1 MSKFYI
7 IGKISRDLAK
17 RMQSD
22 PNADRGAAIK
32 TICDTVGVKFHSY
45 EWVRGR
51 FDVISVI
58 EGDYESV
65 LGMKV
70 AIMNAGLMEDIMI
83 HEVFDYNKTFNKAAD
98 AGKNFK
104 KPGE

>member
-7 IGKISRDLAK
+7 IGKISRELAK

-22 PNADRGAAIK
+22 PNADRSAAIK
-32 TICDTVGVKFHSY
+32 AICHSVGVKIHSY

-51 FDVISVI
+51 FDVINII

-70 AIMNAGLMEDIMI
+70 AIMNAGLMEDIMV
-83 HEVFDYNKTFNKAAD
+83 HEVFDHNKTVNKAAE
-98 AGKNFK
+98 AGKNYK

>member
-32 TICDTVGVKFHSY
+32 AICDTVGVKFHSY

-51 FDVISVI
+51 FDVINII

-65 LGMKV
+65 L
-70 AIMNAGLMEDIMI
+70 AITLIFLKLTPLTTLFLITSKQGIIRVLSI
-83 HEVFDYNKTFNKAAD
+83 
-98 AGKNFK
+98 
-104 KPGE
+104 

>member
-32 TICDTVGVKFHSY
+32 AICDTVGVKFHSY

-51 FDVISVI
+51 FNQDASVQPLTPSLTMRRPQLHMFCFPSIMGTSIISPHKRHLCFTSIDMFVILQRV
-58 EGDYESV
+58 
-65 LGMKV
+65 
-70 AIMNAGLMEDIMI
+70 
-83 HEVFDYNKTFNKAAD
+83 
-98 AGKNFK
+98 
-104 KPGE
+104 

>member
-32 TICDTVGVKFHSY
+32 AICDTVGVKFHSY

-51 FDVISVI
+51 FDVINVI
-58 EGDYESV
+58 EGVIAPGILTLLS
-65 LGMKV
+65 
-70 AIMNAGLMEDIMI
+70 AILCYGL
-83 HEVFDYNKTFNKAAD
+83 AD
-98 AGKNFK
+98 KIYI
-104 KPGE
+104 

>member
-32 TICDTVGVKFHSY
+32 TICETVGVKFHSY

-51 FDVISVI
+51 FDVINII

-83 HEVFDYNKTFNKAAD
+83 CLLYTSPSPRDRTRSRMPSSA
-98 AGKNFK
+98 
-104 KPGE
+104 

>member
-32 TICDTVGVKFHSY
+32 AICETVGVKFHSY

-51 FDVISVI
+51 FDVINVI
-58 EGDYESV
+58 EGDYESPQTRNQNLPQSSLQV
-65 LGMKV
+65 QVQHKGQMRCLWNSQGLGSR
-70 AIMNAGLMEDIMI
+70 
-83 HEVFDYNKTFNKAAD
+83 
-98 AGKNFK
+98 
-104 KPGE
+104 

>member
-32 TICDTVGVKFHSY
+32 AICDTVGVKFHS
-45 EWVRGR
+45 
-51 FDVISVI
+51 
-58 EGDYESV
+58 
-65 LGMKV
+65 
-70 AIMNAGLMEDIMI
+70 MNGFEEDLM
-83 HEVFDYNKTFNKAAD
+83 
-98 AGKNFK
+98 
-104 KPGE
+104 

>member
-7 IGKISRDLAK
+7 IGKISRELAK

-22 PNADRGAAIK
+22 PNADRAAAIK
-32 TICDTVGVKFHSY
+32 ALCDSVGVKFHSY
-45 EWVRGR
+45 EGVRGR
-51 FDVISVI
+51 FDVINII

-70 AIMNAGLMEDIMI
+70 AIMNAGLMEDIMV
-83 HEVFDYNKTFNKAAD
+83 HEVFDHNKSFNKAAE
-98 AGKNFK
+98 AGKNYK

>member
-32 TICDTVGVKFHSY
+32 AICDTVGVKFHSY
-45 EWVRGR
+45 ECCLLYTSPSPR
-51 FDVISVI
+51 D
-58 EGDYESV
+58 
-65 LGMKV
+65 
-70 AIMNAGLMEDIMI
+70 GLLSRMPSS
-83 HEVFDYNKTFNKAAD
+83 A
-98 AGKNFK
+98 
-104 KPGE
+104 

>member
-1 MSKFYI
+1 MAKFYV
-7 IGKISRDLAK
+7 IGKVSKDLLH
-17 RMQSD
+17 RMQKD
-22 PNADRGAAIK
+22 PTADRFASTK
-32 TICDTVGVKFHSY
+32 KVCDSIGVKLTSY

-51 FDVISVI
+51 FDVINII

-83 HEVFDYNKTFNKAAD
+83 HEVFDYNKTFNKAAS